1 LGFSNEAFGSVI
13 SALRDA
19 GLDGVV
25 IGGTCIE
32 LALGKKYF
40 EGDVDLFSTTLSP
53 TFDEEDLRKVA
64 ESCGC
69 SVGQIGWGVA
79 RLMCEQG
86 NETVEVEVYENMFD
100 VYVPQDF
107 IDDAIEYRVGN
118 AIVKA
123 LRPEHHIVLKARA
136 GREKDLEDL
145 RNIAVLVLEGKLG
158 INHSLIEKAI
168 SKFDEEEQ
176 KVIERRLRD
185 SGLY

>member
-1 LGFSNEAFGSVI
+1 MGFGAETLGSVI
-13 SALRDA
+13 SDLRDA
-19 GLDGVV
+19 GLDGVI

-32 LALGKKYF
+32 LALGRKYF

-53 TFDEEDLRKVA
+53 TFDEEDLRRVA

-79 RLMCEQG
+79 RLVCESG
-86 NETVEVEVYENMFD
+86 GEAVEVEVYENMFD

-107 IDDAIEYRVGN
+107 IDAAVEYKVGGSV
-118 AIVKA
+118 VKA

-136 GREKDLEDL
+136 GREKDLDDL
-145 RNIAVLVLEGKLG
+145 KRIATLVLEGKLK
-158 INHSLIEKAI
+158 IDHSAVEEAI
-168 SKFDEEEQ
+168 RKFDEEEQ
-176 KVIERRLRD
+176 RVMERRLRD